1 MTARS
6 TDRVIGRG
14 RRQPTI
20 GAGMFGAGNQGRSG
34 GRRARLR
41 RAAALALVGA
51 VLTGAAACGGDR
63 PTDGDK
69 EGKDARTDGKAPA
82 STPAESTASAG
93 SGTSG
98 GSGALSQRDLTALA
112 FTDGE
117 KIGKYTAGEF
127 SLGEPQGEDYTTDPA
142 TCQPLVSLAKGAT
155 AFDPASEVHRN
166 VDVAEEMVGTTVAVQ
181 LRSYNGGGA
190 VGVMKALGAAG
201 KACAGGFVENRAVA
215 KGQYL
220 KVESVKAPDHG
231 DEAQAYRFT
240 ILDVKGTL
248 KLYEYLTVVR
258 SGATTLSFRADI
270 LDTKDIGKVPEEV
283 ITAQW
288 KKFEA
293 ASTR

>member
-1 MTARS
+1 
-6 TDRVIGRG
+6 
-14 RRQPTI
+14 
-20 GAGMFGAGNQGRSG
+20 MFGAGNEGRPG

-51 VLTGAAACGGDR
+51 VLIGAAACGGDEKG
-63 PTDGDK
+63 DGDK
-69 EGKDARTDGKAPA
+69 GGQEAGADAKAPA
-82 STPAESTASAG
+82 SSPAAEPGDSAG
-93 SGTSG
+93 SGTG
-98 GSGALSQRDLTALA
+98 GTGGTGALGQRDLTALA

-127 SLGEPQGEDYTTDPA
+127 TLGAPLGEDYTAAPA

-166 VDVAEEMVGTTVAVQ
+166 VDVAEEMLGTTVAVQ
-181 LRSYNGGGA
+181 LRSYNGDGA
-190 VGVMKALGAAG
+190 AGVMKALATAG
-201 KACAGGFVENRAVA
+201 KECAGGFVENRAVA

-220 KVESVKAPDHG
+220 KVEPAKAPDHG

-258 SGATTLSFRADI
+258 SGTTTLSFRADI
-270 LDTKDIGKVPEEV
+270 TDTKDIGKVPDEV
-283 ITAQW
+283 VTAQW
-288 KKFEA
+288 KKFQA
-293 ASTR
+293 GSKG

>member
-1 MTARS
+1 
-6 TDRVIGRG
+6 
-14 RRQPTI
+14 
-20 GAGMFGAGNQGRSG
+20 MFGAGNQGRSG
-34 GRRARLR
+34 GRRARPR

-51 VLTGAAACGGDR
+51 VLTGAAACGGDGA
-63 PTDGDK
+63 TDGDQG
-69 EGKDARTDGKAPA
+69 GKDARTDGKAPA
-82 STPAESTASAG
+82 STPADGAEDAAESAASAG
-93 SGTSG
+93 SGEPGTPG
-98 GSGALSQRDLTALA
+98 TPPGSGALSQRDLTALA

-127 SLGEPQGEDYTTDPA
+127 SLGEPQGKGYTADPA
-142 TCQPLVSLAKGAT
+142 VCQPLVSLAKGAT

-220 KVESVKAPDHG
+220 KVEPVKAPDHG

>member
-1 MTARS
+1 
-6 TDRVIGRG
+6 
-14 RRQPTI
+14 
-20 GAGMFGAGNQGRSG
+20 MFGAGNEGRPG

-41 RAAALALVGA
+41 RTAALALVGA
-51 VLTGAAACGGDR
+51 VLTGAAACGGDEKG
-63 PTDGDK
+63 DGDK
-69 EGKDARTDGKAPA
+69 GGQETGADGKAPA
-82 STPAESTASAG
+82 SSPVAEPGDSGDSSDSAG
-93 SGTSG
+93 SGGT
-98 GSGALSQRDLTALA
+98 GALGQRDLTALA

-127 SLGEPQGEDYTTDPA
+127 TLGAPLGEDYTADPA

-166 VDVAEEMVGTTVAVQ
+166 VDVAEEMLGTTVAVQ
-181 LRSYNGGGA
+181 LRSYNGDGA
-190 VGVMKALGAAG
+190 AGVMKALATAG
-201 KACAGGFVENRAVA
+201 KECAGGFVENRAVA

-220 KVESVKAPDHG
+220 KVESAKAPDHG

-258 SGATTLSFRADI
+258 SGTTTLSFRADI
-270 LDTKDIGKVPEEV
+270 TDTKDIGKVPDEV
-283 ITAQW
+283 ISAQW

-293 ASTR
+293 GSKG

>member
-1 MTARS
+1 
-6 TDRVIGRG
+6 
-14 RRQPTI
+14 
-20 GAGMFGAGNQGRSG
+20 MFGAGNQGRSG
-34 GRRARLR
+34 SRRARLR
-41 RAAALALVGA
+41 RAAAFALVGA
-51 VLTGAAACGGDR
+51 VMTGAAACGGDGA
-63 PTDGDK
+63 TDGDK
-69 EGKDARTDGKAPA
+69 GGNDARTDGKAPA
-82 STPAESTASAG
+82 STSAEDADAAEDADESAASAG
-93 SGTSG
+93 SGESGSPGISG

-127 SLGEPQGEDYTTDPA
+127 SLGEPQGEDYTADPA
-142 TCQPLVSLAKGAT
+142 TCQPLVSLAKGTT

-190 VGVMKALGAAG
+190 AGVMKALGAAG

-220 KVESVKAPDHG
+220 KVEPVKAPDHG

>member
-1 MTARS
+1 
-6 TDRVIGRG
+6 
-14 RRQPTI
+14 
-20 GAGMFGAGNQGRSG
+20 MFGAGNQGRPG
-34 GRRARLR
+34 GRRAGLR
-41 RAAALALVGA
+41 GAAALALVGA
-51 VLTGAAACGGDR
+51 VLTGAAACGGDGAS
-63 PTDGDK
+63 DGGKGAK
-69 EGKDARTDGKAPA
+69 EPGADGKAPA
-82 STPAESTASAG
+82 STPAGDAADSAG
-93 SGTSG
+93 SGESADSG
-98 GSGALSQRDLTALA
+98 GSGTGGTGALSRRDLTGLA

-127 SLGEPQGEDYTTDPA
+127 SLGAPGGEDYTADPA
-142 TCQPLVSLAKGAT
+142 TCQPLVSLAKGSI

-181 LRSYNGGGA
+181 LRSYNGDGA
-190 VGVMKALGAAG
+190 AGVMKALGAAG

-215 KGQYL
+215 KARYL
-220 KVESVKAPDHG
+220 KVEPVKAPDYG

-258 SGATTLSFRADI
+258 SGTTTLSFRADI

-293 ASTR
+293 GATG

>member
-1 MTARS
+1 
-6 TDRVIGRG
+6 
-14 RRQPTI
+14 
-20 GAGMFGAGNQGRSG
+20 MFGAGNQGRSG

-41 RAAALALVGA
+41 RAAALAFVGA
-51 VLTGAAACGGDR
+51 VLTGAAACGGDGAA
-63 PTDGDK
+63 DGDK
-69 EGKDARTDGKAPA
+69 GGKDARTDGKAPA
-82 STPAESTASAG
+82 STPADADADAEDAAESAASASPG
-93 SGTSG
+93 ESGTPGTSG

-127 SLGEPQGEDYTTDPA
+127 SLGEPQGEDYTADPA

-190 VGVMKALGAAG
+190 AGVMKALGAAG

-220 KVESVKAPDHG
+220 KVEPVKAPDHG

-283 ITAQW
+283 IAAQW

>member
-1 MTARS
+1 
-6 TDRVIGRG
+6 
-14 RRQPTI
+14 
-20 GAGMFGAGNQGRSG
+20 MFGAGNQGRSG
-34 GRRARLR
+34 GRRARPR
-41 RAAALALVGA
+41 RVAALALVGA
-51 VLTGAAACGGDR
+51 VLTGAAACGGGGGG
-63 PTDGDK
+63 TGDSGKSGK
-69 EGKDARTDGKAPA
+69 ETGADGKPSA
-82 STPAESTASAG
+82 STPADDAGEGGESGDAPDPAG
-93 SGTSG
+93 SGGT
-98 GSGALSQRDLTALA
+98 GALSRRDLTALA

-127 SLGEPQGEDYTTDPA
+127 TLGAPLGEDYTADPA

-155 AFDPASEVHRN
+155 AFDPVSEVHRN
-166 VDVAEEMVGTTVAVQ
+166 VDVAEEMLGTTVAVQ
-181 LRSYNGGGA
+181 LRSYNGDGA
-190 VGVMKALGAAG
+190 ASVMKALGAAG

-220 KVESVKAPDHG
+220 KVEPVKAPDHG

-258 SGATTLSFRADI
+258 SGTTTLSFRADI
-270 LDTKDIGKVPEEV
+270 TDTKDIGKVPEEV

-293 ASTR
+293 GAKG

>member
-1 MTARS
+1 
-6 TDRVIGRG
+6 
-14 RRQPTI
+14 
-20 GAGMFGAGNQGRSG
+20 MFGAGNEGRPG
-34 GRRARLR
+34 GRHTRLR

-51 VLTGAAACGGDR
+51 VLSGAAACGGDGT
-63 PTDGDK
+63 TDGDK
-69 EGKDARTDGKAPA
+69 GGQETAGADGKAPA
-82 STPAESTASAG
+82 SSPAADSGDPAAPG
-93 SGTSG
+93 SDESG
-98 GSGALSQRDLTALA
+98 GSGGTGALSQRDLTALA

-117 KIGKYTAGEF
+117 KIGEYTAGEF
-127 SLGEPQGEDYTTDPA
+127 TLGAPLGEDYTADPA

-181 LRSYNGGGA
+181 LRSYSGDGA
-190 VGVMKALGAAG
+190 AGVMKALGAAG

-220 KVESVKAPDHG
+220 KVEPVKAPDHG

-270 LDTKDIGKVPEEV
+270 TDTKDIGKVPDEI

-288 KKFEA
+288 KKFQA
-293 ASTR
+293 GSKG